1 MPTCEGIVPER
12 TYPIRSVVQVDE
24 HGNAVKDENG
34 EVIKEIVTETTPA
47 HPCEAEAT
55 MLARSMRE
63 IVTAETTR
71 EDGSTVQ
78 MLAWERVGDVLYC
91 ATCFVPGTMAH
102 LSGLVTQHPAMAV
115 SDA

>member
-1 MPTCEGIVPER
+1 MATCEGLIPEATVMHEQDGESR
-12 TYPIRSVVQVDE
+12 P
-24 HGNAVKDENG
+24 
-34 EVIKEIVTETTPA
+34 EVIPA

-78 MLAWERVGDVLYC
+78 MLAWERTADHFYC
-91 ATCFVPGTMAH
+91 GSHFVPGTMTHADG
-102 LSGLVTQHPAMAV
+102 SVTQHPAMAV
-115 SDA
+115 SDV